1 MCALCVCAHDE
12 RGWFKIGRFLP
23 CDFLVFFDSLGW
35 MANIFVNENIKVVN
49 NEPKTLWLK
58 SCDECTLYGSA
69 YFTYHCDDGR
79 GQFSFTKYS
88 FFSFRSLYAYA
99 RACSFWR
106 SELQFQTHREYMHV
120 LSGFRDCVVSE
131 IFLRVRKNATQ
142 IKQAHNVQ
150 FFTFAVRTLVRV
162 CVCYLYLGRSL
173 IFGRL
178 ANKVVKKYVEY
189 VGIDIL
195 IYTIHIRYSN
205 HRQTCKL
212 FFNLFG
218 FYTEEL
224 HFNHVIL
231 LIVWTNKVHTHML
244 HIKLFF
250 YYF

>member
-1 MCALCVCAHDE
+1 
-12 RGWFKIGRFLP
+12 
-23 CDFLVFFDSLGW
+23 
-35 MANIFVNENIKVVN
+35 
-49 NEPKTLWLK
+49 
-58 SCDECTLYGSA
+58 
-69 YFTYHCDDGR
+69 
-79 GQFSFTKYS
+79 
-88 FFSFRSLYAYA
+88 
-99 RACSFWR
+99 
-106 SELQFQTHREYMHV
+106 MHV

-150 FFTFAVRTLVRV
+150 FFTFAVNTLVRV

-178 ANKVVKKYVEY
+178 ANKVVKKIRRVCRNRYKN
-189 VGIDIL
+189 
-195 IYTIHIRYSN
+195 IHIRYGN

-231 LIVWTNKVHTHML
+231 LIVWTNRVHTHML
-244 HIKLFF
+244 HIKFFLLFF
-250 YYF
+250 NIIRRTNHVKCSPNNNRQ